1 MRPGALRFAICHTV
15 AASSQPQN
23 TCPAISTPPQM
34 SHSTSNGI
42 LRSLSL
48 VLVGR
53 ISLQACQMKFFI
65 LFGQRSCQID
75 FHSDV
80 ILVLLEH
87 SPTSTLVSF
96 LWLIWY
102 ALRTQKTPLAIA
114 NHTLWSTG
122 NAKFKG
128 IAKMDLAS
136 WGRKIELTSSDFH
149 TALSLSIRVETFSL
163 YNRGFMG
170 VVIL

>member
-42 LRSLSL
+42 LRFLSL

-53 ISLQACQMKFFI
+53 ISLQAHQMKLFI
-65 LFGQRSCQID
+65 LFGQRSCQTD

-80 ILVLLEH
+80 VLVLLEH
-87 SPTSTLVSF
+87 SPTSTLVSC
-96 LWLIWY
+96 LWLIQY
-102 ALRTQKTPLAIA
+102 ALRIEKTPLAIVD
-114 NHTLWSTG
+114 HTLWSTRD
-122 NAKFKG
+122 AELKG
-128 IAKMDLAS
+128 IAKMDSAS
-136 WGRKIELTSSDFH
+136 WGRKIELISSDFH
-149 TALSLSIRVETFSL
+149 TALSLSIIVKTFS
-163 YNRGFMG
+163 
-170 VVIL
+170 